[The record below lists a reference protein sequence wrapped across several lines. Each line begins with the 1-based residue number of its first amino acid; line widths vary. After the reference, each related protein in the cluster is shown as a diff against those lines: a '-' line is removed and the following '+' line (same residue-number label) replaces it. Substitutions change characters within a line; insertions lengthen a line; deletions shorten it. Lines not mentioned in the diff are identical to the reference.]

1 MPKSEITI
9 TELSEFEPTRVDG
22 VGKGANGFPI
32 LMLKGIET
40 DVTAE
45 VLAAVEAAKAADTR
59 PDCETC
65 KGSGKIMAGNRKC
78 PDCQATGKKPM
89 IGDTT
94 KTLAEAAKAGVAPS
108 GSGPTPATD
117 CPTCKG
123 DGILR
128 DGTHDGKQCPDCGGT
143 GKDQATTNP
152 IELRTVNAGDGTITE
167 GDAQGRE
174 RIDKAEY
181 TPAPYHA
188 DADETVKCP
197 GCGLMNDTDS
207 KYCDQCGMKLAGATN
222 VSMKA
227 EMSGADINDL
237 PDSAFAYIEDGGK
250 KDSDGNTVPRS
261 LRHFPIHDAAHV
273 RNALARAAQSDF
285 GDKAM
290 PAITAAAKKFGITV
304 AQKADGSMTY
314 AAANPSIAASTT
326 ATTGVSVTPDGSS
339 DASPGSP
346 AWEAVD
352 TATATAAATALMQA
366 SELIRTFAQRERMEV
381 AAGEGN
387 DVFDAG
393 AAEAAM
399 VAVSQALG
407 IMAQLAFHE
416 GLEAQKGQVEKAGK
430 RLAGKTIAALAAAR
444 DHLNTVLG
452 SDDPALATQDSG
464 DGTDGNNAADKFIAS
479 ANKAL
484 DSERN
489 VLDMTEE
496 ELQQLVVNTVA
507 QAVVVAEATKGKAY
521 DDNVDGIAGGKAANK
536 KSKKKNPKADLAD
549 LVDEADHGD
558 NDSGSMDAAKAEM
571 TPEEIEAN
579 LAAKAARKELKAA
592 KKAAKAAAKQASV
605 TKAVETAL
613 AEVAKQT
620 DGLNATIEKL
630 TTDLDTVKKMAA
642 PSSIVRTRPQEALTK
657 SAERD
662 ALELDLAKYE
672 NLAKSTNEPE
682 LRTGYNERVKQI
694 RTQIAAL

>member
-32 LMLKGIET
+32 LMLKGIEEEST

-45 VLAAVEAAKAADTR
+45 VLAAVEAAKAADSR

-65 KGSGKIMAGNRKC
+65 EGSGKIMAGNRKC

-89 IGDTT
+89 VGDTT

-128 DGTHDGKQCPDCGGT
+128 NGTHDGKQCPDCGGT
-143 GKDQATTNP
+143 GKDQARTNP
-152 IELRTVNAGDGTITE
+152 AELRTVAAGNGTITE

-174 RIDKAEY
+174 RVDKAGY
-181 TPAPYHA
+181 KPAPYHA

-207 KYCDQCGMKLAGATN
+207 KYCDQCGMKLAGSDN

-227 EMSGADINDL
+227 
-237 PDSAFAYIEDGGK
+237 
-250 KDSDGNTVPRS
+250 
-261 LRHFPIHDAAHV
+261 
-273 RNALARAAQSDF
+273 
-285 GDKAM
+285 
-290 PAITAAAKKFGITV
+290 
-304 AQKADGSMTY
+304 DGSMAY
-314 AAANPSIAASTT
+314 AAPNSSIAASTT
-326 ATTGVSVTPDGSS
+326 ATTGATVTPDGSS

-346 AWEAVD
+346 AWEAID

-387 DVFDAG
+387 DIFDAG

-416 GLEAQKGQVEKAGK
+416 SMEAQKGHVEKAGK

-452 SDDPALATQDSG
+452 SDDPALAAQDSG
-464 DGTDGNNAADKFIAS
+464 DGSDGDNAADKFIAS

-489 VLDMTEE
+489 VLDMNEE
-496 ELQQLVVNTVA
+496 ELQRLVVNTVA
-507 QAVVVAEATKGKAY
+507 QVIVAADAAKGKAY

-536 KSKKKNPKADLAD
+536 KSKKKNPKADIAD

-558 NDSGSMDAAKAEM
+558 NDSGSMDAAKAEL

-579 LAAKAARKELKAA
+579 LAAEAARKELKAA
-592 KKAAKAAAKQASV
+592 KKAAKAAAEQASV

-657 SAERD
+657 SVERD
-662 ALELDLAKYE
+662 ALELELAKYE

-682 LRTGYNERVKQI
+682 LRIGYNDRVKQI
-694 RTQIAAL
+694 RSQIAGL

>member
-32 LMLKGIET
+32 LMLKGIEEEST

-45 VLAAVEAAKAADTR
+45 VLAAVEAAKAADSR

-89 IGDTT
+89 VGDTT
-94 KTLAEAAKAGVAPS
+94 KTLVEAAKAGVAPS

-128 DGTHDGKQCPDCGGT
+128 NGTHDGKQCPDCGGT
-143 GKDQATTNP
+143 GKDQARTNP
-152 IELRTVNAGDGTITE
+152 AELRTVDAGNGTITE

-174 RIDKAEY
+174 RVD
-181 TPAPYHA
+181 
-188 DADETVKCP
+188 
-197 GCGLMNDTDS
+197 
-207 KYCDQCGMKLAGATN
+207 
-222 VSMKA
+222 
-227 EMSGADINDL
+227 
-237 PDSAFAYIEDGGK
+237 
-250 KDSDGNTVPRS
+250 
-261 LRHFPIHDAAHV
+261 
-273 RNALARAAQSDF
+273 
-285 GDKAM
+285 
-290 PAITAAAKKFGITV
+290 
-304 AQKADGSMTY
+304 KADGSMTY
-314 AAANPSIAASTT
+314 AAPNSSIAASTT
-326 ATTGVSVTPDGSS
+326 ATTGATVTPDGSS

-346 AWEAVD
+346 AWEAID

-366 SELIRTFAQRERMEV
+366 SELIRTFAQREQMEV

-387 DVFDAG
+387 DIFDAG

-416 GLEAQKGQVEKAGK
+416 SMEAQKGHVEKAGK

-452 SDDPALATQDSG
+452 SDDPALAAQDSG
-464 DGTDGNNAADKFIAS
+464 DGSDGDNAADKFIAS

-489 VLDMTEE
+489 VLDMNEE
-496 ELQQLVVNTVA
+496 ELQRLVVNTVA
-507 QAVVVAEATKGKAY
+507 QVVVAAEAVKGKAY

-536 KSKKKNPKADLAD
+536 KSKKKNPKANIAD

-657 SAERD
+657 SVERD
-662 ALELDLAKYE
+662 ALELELAKYE

-682 LRTGYNERVKQI
+682 LRIGYNDRVKQI
-694 RTQIAAL
+694 RSQIAGL

>member
-32 LMLKGIET
+32 LMLKGIEEEST

-45 VLAAVEAAKAADTR
+45 VLAAVEAAKASDSR

-65 KGSGKIMAGNRKC
+65 EGSGKIMAGNRKC

-89 IGDTT
+89 VGDTT

-128 DGTHDGKQCPDCGGT
+128 NGTHDGKQCPDCGGT
-143 GKDQATTNP
+143 GRDQASTNP
-152 IELRTVNAGDGTITE
+152 AELRTVDAGNGTITE

-174 RIDKAEY
+174 RVD
-181 TPAPYHA
+181 
-188 DADETVKCP
+188 
-197 GCGLMNDTDS
+197 
-207 KYCDQCGMKLAGATN
+207 
-222 VSMKA
+222 
-227 EMSGADINDL
+227 
-237 PDSAFAYIEDGGK
+237 
-250 KDSDGNTVPRS
+250 
-261 LRHFPIHDAAHV
+261 
-273 RNALARAAQSDF
+273 
-285 GDKAM
+285 
-290 PAITAAAKKFGITV
+290 
-304 AQKADGSMTY
+304 KADGSMTY
-314 AAANPSIAASTT
+314 AAPNSSIAASTT
-326 ATTGVSVTPDGSS
+326 ATTGATVTPDGSS

-346 AWEAVD
+346 AWEAID

-387 DVFDAG
+387 DIFDAG

-416 GLEAQKGQVEKAGK
+416 SMEAQKGHVEKAGK

-452 SDDPALATQDSG
+452 SDDPALAAQDSG
-464 DGTDGNNAADKFIAS
+464 DGSDGDNAADKFIAS

-489 VLDMTEE
+489 VLDMNEE
-496 ELQQLVVNTVA
+496 ELQRLVVNTVA
-507 QAVVVAEATKGKAY
+507 QVVVAAEAVKGKAY

-536 KSKKKNPKADLAD
+536 KSKKKNPKANIAD

-657 SAERD
+657 SVERD
-662 ALELDLAKYE
+662 ALELELAKYE

-682 LRTGYNERVKQI
+682 LRIGYNDRVKQI
-694 RTQIAAL
+694 RSQIAGL